1 MKDGVNSREDGM
13 LMLDSA
19 YNLARFLSR
28 DASAAEHIVHAAFV
42 QAGPFSENGRNGRAE
57 LLKNVRRCYRTW
69 LAAHRQSHRG
79 NGKSAPTSL
88 SRGRADPVIHS
99 DDDKDWFAVAT
110 DTGRNAARV
119 AIEAMPRRLREILV
133 LKELEK
139 LTYREIAEVTS
150 LQTGQVMSRLACAR
164 RMLAGSL
171 VTSMRRR
178 HATGLR
184 TPPQA

>member
-28 DASAAEHIVHAAFV
+28 DAGAAEHIVHAAFV
-42 QAGPFSENGRNGRAE
+42 QAGRSPEPVRNGRAE

-69 LAAHRQSHRG
+69 LTAHRQGHRG
-79 NGKSAPTSL
+79 NGESARTSL
-88 SRGRADPVIHS
+88 SHGHAGSVIHS
-99 DDDKDWFAVAT
+99 DDDKDRLAVPT
-110 DTGRNAARV
+110 DTGSNAARV

-139 LTYREIAEVTS
+139 LSYREIAEVTS

-171 VTSMRRR
+171 ATSMRTIRR
-178 HATGLR
+178 PCR
-184 TPPQA
+184 RRNP